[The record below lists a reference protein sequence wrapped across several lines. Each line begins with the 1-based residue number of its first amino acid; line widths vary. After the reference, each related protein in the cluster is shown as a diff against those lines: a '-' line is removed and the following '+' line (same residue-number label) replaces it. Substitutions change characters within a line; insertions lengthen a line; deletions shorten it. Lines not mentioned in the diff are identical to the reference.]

1 MAHNLLILGNEQ
13 IKTIAMGF
21 TVLWMILYCL
31 CFALVINLT
40 NLISHAFSRKNM
52 VQDPFTGRTHHE
64 VPNPGLFPLNY
75 EQPGLKSGTFLSF
88 YSVLVIFSFV
98 GLTIVAFIYA
108 NHWWQIP
115 IVSFLGNLVS
125 NIYSKNLPLR
135 LHICKILHNTSHNIN
150 YNYSFVS
157 YCNQPLI

>member
-1 MAHNLLILGNEQ
+1 MD
-13 IKTIAMGF
+13 F

-52 VQDPFTGRTHHE
+52 VQDPFTGRTHYE

-75 EQPGLKSGTFLSF
+75 ERQGLKSGTFLSF
-88 YSVLVIFSFV
+88 YSVLIIFSFV

-108 NHWWQIP
+108 NHWWQVLIAF
-115 IVSFLGNLVS
+115 FLGNLVS

-135 LHICKILHNTSHNIN
+135 LHSVRYYITQVITPIIII
-150 YNYSFVS
+150 VS
-157 YCNQPLI
+157 YLIFISH